1 MVKISDSET
10 LSAQKALLLESRIS
24 KVEVQT
30 QNIGDDIKDIKK
42 TLRWLIGLV
51 FSLNSTILVVITKGF
66 GIVS

>member
-10 LSAQKALLLESRIS
+10 LSVQKALLLESRIS